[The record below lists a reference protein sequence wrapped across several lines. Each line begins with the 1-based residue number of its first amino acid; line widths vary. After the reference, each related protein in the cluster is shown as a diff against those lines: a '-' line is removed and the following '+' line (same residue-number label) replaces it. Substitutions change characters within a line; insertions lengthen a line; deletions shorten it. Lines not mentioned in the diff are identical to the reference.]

1 MRIYAAILLLV
12 ILLPSQYRAQV
23 THASISQNVI
33 TIGERVTLSYSLP
46 VKFTESVL
54 FNPSEKFIP
63 SKRSNEAGKIENAPL
78 ETVEILIPFKDTI
91 IEAEGGPMWTGYY
104 EITVWDSGTFVLPG
118 PVIAL
123 GKEKLQFP
131 SVSFTVKLSPAIK
144 GIDTYDIKES
154 FAKLPEE
161 TWKEKLSSF
170 FATYGWTGLM
180 LIIAFVAWLFFR
192 KRSHRKKDQKE
203 LSLYDQTL
211 NRLQELEQHEW
222 WRKGKIKSHYSELSL
237 LLKNYLSSVY
247 QLQLLERTTAE
258 TLLLISQKIESNEH
272 TNSLKQLL
280 ESSDLVKFAKY
291 HPEVNQILA
300 HLRQSKEL
308 ITAIHENSTPTDE
321 Q

>member
-1 MRIYAAILLLV
+1 MRIYAAIFLLV

-23 THASISQNVI
+23 THASISQHEI

-78 ETVEILIPFKDTI
+78 ETVEILVPFRDTI
-91 IEAEGGPMWTGYY
+91 IDAEGGPVWTGYF
-104 EITVWDSGTFVLPG
+104 EITVWDSGSFVLPG
-118 PVIAL
+118 PSIAL

-131 SVSFTVKLSPAIK
+131 SVSFTGKLSPAIK
-144 GIDTYDIKES
+144 GIDSYDIKES
-154 FAKLPEE
+154 FAEVPEE
-161 TWKEKLSSF
+161 TWKEKLYSF
-170 FATYGWTGLM
+170 FSTYGWMGLI
-180 LIIAFVAWLFFR
+180 LIIVIVTWLFLR
-192 KRSHRKKDQKE
+192 KRRSRNKDLKE

-211 NRLQELEQHEW
+211 HRLRELEQHEW
-222 WRKGKIKSHYSELSL
+222 WRQGKIKTHYSELSL

-247 QLQLLERTTAE
+247 ELQLLERTTAE

-308 ITAIHENSTPTDE
+308 ITAIHENTSPTDE